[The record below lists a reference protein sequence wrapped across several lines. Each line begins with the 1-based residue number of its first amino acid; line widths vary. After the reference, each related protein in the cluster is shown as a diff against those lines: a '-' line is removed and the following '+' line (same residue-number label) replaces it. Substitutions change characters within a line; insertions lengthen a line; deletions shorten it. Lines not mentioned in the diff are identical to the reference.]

1 MKSGWFPNCF
11 FCFDFQ
17 IRIFYVE
24 SILNVNKTV
33 INAANVFATFKSTLF
48 TKIINIYA

>member
-1 MKSGWFPNCF
+1 MGGFLIVF

-17 IRIFYVE
+17 IRIVYVE

-33 INAANVFATFKSTLF
+33 INAPNVFATFKSTLF